1 MKESILTRIEALGG
15 DISNVKGISLAEDLQ
30 SIKFN
35 TVLYPKPED
44 EVPQTDNPEP
54 IIDLGEYIAENID
67 LYNDD
72 EETFYKSL
80 IDRYYRD
87 TEEGFGQMFYW
98 GILFTPL
105 KKGTDDYDEWFENN
119 VDFSE
124 IKKVV
129 GDGDLVFIQ
138 VMYSYGFPD
147 SYYVCLSD
155 PDQDNPKIFGI
166 DSEETFYTNEGK
178 LEDFLNSFMTK
189 DEFLL
194 SVKLFLKK
202 IIEKLED

>member
-1 MKESILTRIEALGG
+1 
-15 DISNVKGISLAEDLQ
+15 
-30 SIKFN
+30 
-35 TVLYPKPED
+35 
-44 EVPQTDNPEP
+44 
-54 IIDLGEYIAENID
+54 
-67 LYNDD
+67 
-72 EETFYKSL
+72 
-80 IDRYYRD
+80 
-87 TEEGFGQMFYW
+87 MFYW